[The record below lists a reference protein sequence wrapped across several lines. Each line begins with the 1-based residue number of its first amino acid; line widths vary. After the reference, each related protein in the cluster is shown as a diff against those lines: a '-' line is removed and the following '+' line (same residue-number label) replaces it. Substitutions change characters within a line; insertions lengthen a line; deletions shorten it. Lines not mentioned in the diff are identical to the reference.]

1 MPLSDEGLKK
11 ELLETDD
18 EYRRLY
24 EEHQNY
30 ERRLDEIHARSF
42 ASPEDQHEVKQIKLH
57 KLSLKDQMAQILRSH
72 REQRATAT
80 TV

>member
-1 MPLSDEGLKK
+1 MPMCDEGLKK

-30 ERRLDEIHARSF
+30 ERRLDDMHARSF
-42 ASPEDQHEVKQIKLH
+42 ASPEDEYEVKQIKLH
-57 KLSLKDQMAQILRSH
+57 KLSLKDRMAQILRSH